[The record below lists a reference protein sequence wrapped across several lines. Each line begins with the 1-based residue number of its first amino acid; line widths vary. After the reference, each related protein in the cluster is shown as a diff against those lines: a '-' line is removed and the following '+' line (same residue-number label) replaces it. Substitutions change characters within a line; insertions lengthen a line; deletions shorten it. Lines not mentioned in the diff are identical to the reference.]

1 MIFTMCA
8 VRDRA
13 IDGFGQPIFVP
24 HVGLAIR
31 SFSDEINR
39 SDSTMN
45 AHPED
50 YDLYS
55 IGHFDDSN
63 GAVSPTQPAM
73 LISGKQAVSRAPRSE

>member
-1 MIFTMCA
+1 MNFIVCA

-13 IDGFGQPIFVP
+13 TDGFGQPIFVP
-24 HVGLAIR
+24 HVGVAIR

-39 SDSTMN
+39 SESALN

-55 IGHFDDSN
+55 IGHYNDAS
-63 GAVSPTQPAM
+63 ALIEASATSL
-73 LISGKQAVSRAPRSE
+73 LISGKQAVRSPE